1 MEEFN
6 SNILLL
12 LDNVDKFKKQKD
24 KTIKLV
30 NNHIIEKQY
39 IAYYLYRI
47 WMNNRKIV
55 KNANTKTEFNKVL
68 NYLEVPIRYHNLDV
82 VYPMAN
88 KMVNNERQL
97 DMIILTIL
105 KHFNKV
111 EKIFGSANTNKI
123 NDNNMDSL
131 EDIKKAALKPKNKI
145 YESFNEFIKNKSL
158 ELIIQ
163 DIVQLKM
170 FVPNLSKSSNRINI
184 WEIFNPLV
192 KEYID

>member
-12 LDNVDKFKKQKD
+12 LDNIDKFKKKKD

-123 NDNNMDSL
+123 NDNKMDSL
-131 EDIKKAALKPKNKI
+131 EDIKKAALKPKNKN
-145 YESFNEFIKNKSL
+145 YESFNEFIKYKSL

-184 WEIFNPLV
+184 WEVFNPLV
-192 KEYID
+192 NEYID

>member
-55 KNANTKTEFNKVL
+55 KNANTNTEFNKVL
-68 NYLEVPIRYHNLDV
+68 NYLEVPIKYHNLDV

-88 KMVNNERQL
+88 KMVNNESQL

-111 EKIFGSANTNKI
+111 EKIFGSANSNKI
-123 NDNNMDSL
+123 NTNKMNSL
-131 EDIKKAALKPKNKI
+131 EDIKKAALKPKNKN
-145 YESFNEFIKNKSL
+145 YESFNEFIKYKSL

-184 WEIFNPLV
+184 WEVFNPLV

>member
-55 KNANTKTEFNKVL
+55 KNANTKTEFTKVL

-111 EKIFGSANTNKI
+111 EKIFGSANSNKI
-123 NDNNMDSL
+123 NTNKMNSL
-131 EDIKKAALKPKNKI
+131 EDIKKAALKPKNKN
-145 YESFNEFIKNKSL
+145 YESFNEFIKYKSL

>member
-88 KMVNNERQL
+88 KMVNNERQI

-123 NDNNMDSL
+123 NDNKMNSL
-131 EDIKKAALKPKNKI
+131 EDIKKAALKPKNKN

>member
-12 LDNVDKFKKQKD
+12 LDNVNKFKKQKD

-123 NDNNMDSL
+123 NINKMDSL
-131 EDIKKAALKPKNKI
+131 EDIKKAALKPKNKN

-184 WEIFNPLV
+184 WEVFNPLV
-192 KEYID
+192 KDYID

>member
-111 EKIFGSANTNKI
+111 EKIFGSTNTNKI

-131 EDIKKAALKPKNKI
+131 EDIKKSALKPKNKN
-145 YESFNEFIKNKSL
+145 YESFNEFIKYKSL

>member
-6 SNILLL
+6 SSILLL
-12 LDNVDKFKKQKD
+12 LDNINKFKSQKD

-88 KMVNNERQL
+88 KMVNDERQL

-123 NDNNMDSL
+123 NVNKMNSL
-131 EDIKKAALKPKNKI
+131 EDIKKAAIKPKNKN
-145 YESFNEFIKNKSL
+145 YDEFNEFIKYKSL

-184 WEIFNPLV
+184 WEVFNPLV

>member
-12 LDNVDKFKKQKD
+12 LDNIDKFKKQKD

-123 NDNNMDSL
+123 NDNKMDSL
-131 EDIKKAALKPKNKI
+131 EDIKKAALKPKNKN
-145 YESFNEFIKNKSL
+145 YESFNEFIKYKSL

-184 WEIFNPLV
+184 WEVFNPLV
-192 KEYID
+192 NEYID

>member
-88 KMVNNERQL
+88 KMVNDERQL

-131 EDIKKAALKPKNKI
+131 ENIKKAALKPKNKN
-145 YESFNEFIKNKSL
+145 YESFNEFIKYKSL

-184 WEIFNPLV
+184 WEVFNPLV

>member
-6 SNILLL
+6 SSILLL
-12 LDNVDKFKKQKD
+12 LDNINKFKSQKD

-88 KMVNNERQL
+88 KMVNDERQL

-123 NDNNMDSL
+123 NVNKMNSL
-131 EDIKKAALKPKNKI
+131 EDIKKAALKPKNKN
-145 YESFNEFIKNKSL
+145 YDEFNEFIKYKSL

-184 WEIFNPLV
+184 WEVFNPLV

>member
-47 WMNNRKIV
+47 WMNYRKIV

-170 FVPNLSKSSNRINI
+170 FLPNLSKSSNRINI

>member
-12 LDNVDKFKKQKD
+12 LDNIDKFKKQKD

-105 KHFNKV
+105 
-111 EKIFGSANTNKI
+111 E
-123 NDNNMDSL
+123 
-131 EDIKKAALKPKNKI
+131 
-145 YESFNEFIKNKSL
+145 
-158 ELIIQ
+158 
-163 DIVQLKM
+163 
-170 FVPNLSKSSNRINI
+170 
-184 WEIFNPLV
+184 
-192 KEYID
+192 

>member
-12 LDNVDKFKKQKD
+12 LDNIDKFKKQKD

-123 NDNNMDSL
+123 NDNKMDSL
-131 EDIKKAALKPKNKI
+131 EDIKKAALKPKNKN
-145 YESFNEFIKNKSL
+145 YETFNEFIKYKSL

-184 WEIFNPLV
+184 WEVFNPLV